1 MRRLYLIRH
10 AKSSWSEPGLRDF
23 DRPLSSR
30 GKVDAPF
37 MGKRLA
43 RHGVRPSLIFAS
55 PAKRTRKTAQYIAE
69 SVGYPTKDIVFFEAI
84 YEAGVDDLLR
94 TIAQAMDE
102 AENLFLV
109 GHNYSI
115 TDLAESLTGKSLG
128 NVPTGGIVGIEFS
141 AEKWSEILPG
151 TGKLLFFDYPKKHHS
166 RD

>member
-1 MRRLYLIRH
+1 
-10 AKSSWSEPGLRDF
+10 
-23 DRPLSSR
+23 
-30 GKVDAPF
+30 
-37 MGKRLA
+37 
-43 RHGVRPSLIFAS
+43 
-55 PAKRTRKTAQYIAE
+55 
-69 SVGYPTKDIVFFEAI
+69 
-84 YEAGVDDLLR
+84 
-94 TIAQAMDE
+94 MDE